1 MSQKLTATDLNP
13 DISYDERQQGC
24 RLGIDSHADTSC
36 VNKHAYIE
44 HVEGMTVDAIPFDD
58 SIGETEG
65 LSIVHAIYAID
76 DDPTT
81 FTTYLIQICNT
92 IYIPCMKQGLLCPN
106 QAQEYGTIIDDV
118 PSMNTLQIQL
128 LRHCGIVHTMTDGT
142 TDCFMKSLD
151 TTRMLKQY
159 QSLKVLL
166 KRPQDLG
173 NE

>member
-1 MSQKLTATDLNP
+1 MDLNP
-13 DISYDERQQGC
+13 DISDVEQWQEGC
-24 RLGIDSHADTSC
+24 SMGIESHADTTSC

-44 HVEGMTVDAIPFDD
+44 HVVEGMTVDAIPFDD
-58 SIGETEG
+58 SLGKAEG
-65 LSIVHAIYAID
+65 LSIVHAIIYAI

-81 FTTYLIQICNT
+81 FTTAYLIRICNA
-92 IYIPCMKQGLLCPN
+92 IYIPYTKQGLLCPN